1 MRYFSI
7 DPPAKIG
14 EIKRIVGPDVKHIR
28 NVLRLKS
35 GDEIVVIDGKGFE
48 YEARIVEVASKHID
62 LMILKRYY
70 SKSESPIRITV
81 AQAYLK
87 DKKMDILIRQ
97 LTELGI
103 HRWIPFYCDRSIP
116 RPEKKRLPTRVARW
130 RKIAGEAVKQCR
142 RGAIPEI
149 GDITSFEDLVNMSQA
164 FEIKF
169 IFWEKESLPI
179 QYYVDPG
186 KFNQQSEMLMVMGPE
201 GGFTDQEIDF
211 AKNKDFCSVG
221 LGPRV
226 LRAETATI
234 VACTLIQY
242 MLGDLGEKNLDKNTT
257 L

>member
-1 MRYFSI
+1 V
-7 DPPAKIG
+7 G
-14 EIKRIVGPDVKHIR
+14 EI
-28 NVLRLKS
+28 N
-35 GDEIVVIDGKGFE
+35 
-48 YEARIVEVASKHID
+48 
-62 LMILKRYY
+62 RYY
-70 SKSESPIRITV
+70 KRKNMPFLSWYFPFKPT
-81 AQAYLK
+81 LK
-87 DKKMDILIRQ
+87 KC
-97 LTELGI
+97 E
-103 HRWIPFYCDRSIP
+103 
-116 RPEKKRLPTRVARW
+116 
-130 RKIAGEAVKQCR
+130 
-142 RGAIPEI
+142 
-149 GDITSFEDLVNMSQA
+149 